1 MVLKYLLDTN
11 ICIYIAKHK
20 PPEVLA
26 RFNELEAGEVAMSV
40 VTYGELYNGA
50 MKSQHQAVALQKLA
64 QLLTFIPAL
73 PLADTVGQHYGEIRS
88 HLEQAGT
95 PIGNNDLWI
104 AAHAREL
111 GITLVTNNL
120 REFERVPGLVAENW
134 VG

>member
-1 MVLKYLLDTN
+1 MVLSYLLDTN

-40 VTYGELYNGA
+40 VTFGELYTGA
-50 MKSQHQAVALQKLA
+50 MKSQQQAVALQKLT
-64 QLLTFIPAL
+64 QLLNFIPAL
-73 PLADTVGQHYGEIRS
+73 PMTETVGKHYGEIRS

-120 REFERVPGLVAENW
+120 REFERVPSLAVENW
-134 VG
+134 VS

>member
-120 REFERVPGLVAENW
+120 REFERVPELVAENW

>member
-95 PIGNNDLWI
+95 TIGNNDLWI

-120 REFERVPGLVAENW
+120 REFERVPELVAENW

>member
-11 ICIYIAKHK
+11 ICIYVAKHK

-120 REFERVPGLVAENW
+120 REFERVPELVAENW

>member
-1 MVLKYLLDTN
+1 MVLTYLLDTN

-20 PPEVLA
+20 PPEVLE
-26 RFNELEAGEVAMSV
+26 RFNALETGEVAMSV
-40 VTYGELYNGA
+40 VTFGELYNGA
-50 MKSQHQAVALQKLA
+50 MKSQHQAVALQKLGE
-64 QLLTFIPAL
+64 LLKFIPAL
-73 PLADTVGQHYGEIRS
+73 PLADNVGKHYGEIRS

-111 GITLVTNNL
+111 GVTLVSNNL
-120 REFERVPGLVAENW
+120 REFERVPGLTAENW